1 MKKIYT
7 LFFGLIFSLTVS
19 AQCTELFISEYAEG
33 SSNNKYLEVFNP
45 TDASV
50 DLSDY
55 ALIRNNNGG
64 TTSPDTFFFNGTLD
78 AKDVYVIANASA
90 DSIILSYA
98 DTTGTATYYNGD
110 DALSLLKISTST
122 LVDNIG
128 VLGVDPGSGWAVG
141 TGFTNEHTLVR
152 KSSVDAGQTD
162 WALGAAEWDVY
173 AQNTWDY
180 AGSHRSICTGI
191 QNAGYDIEGD
201 DSYRDFW
208 RNRDFEDQL
217 PNTNLLQI
225 TSSPVHMGVK
235 AGKFPSSGDR
245 IAYQAVVVKPMTNY
259 IIKFWYTMKTNNTG
273 SATVTILEGDIR
285 DTINVTG
292 ATIASVTVNDQ
303 TDANTYVQ
311 DSIEFTSGA
320 SDIAAIYLT
329 NEGEEF
335 RFDSWDI
342 EEAQATVV
350 AAIQN
355 PGFDIEGDD
364 SYRNF
369 WRNSAFEDSA
379 SSSAMIQITSGPTHN
394 GSAKAAKLPSDGS
407 RAGYQAVDVNPNTD
421 YIVTYWYTMK
431 TSPAGSANVAILGM
445 DLVDPALVAANTIAS
460 STVIDQTDANTYI
473 KDSVAF
479 NSGSS
484 SQIAIYFTNTG
495 VESRF
500 DSWNIYEGTV
510 VVAEPSTAAADPT
523 ADQVDVISLFSGVYN
538 DVAVNTWRTD
548 WSNATLTDTT
558 VDGNDVKRY
567 SALDFV
573 GIEAVGPNSIDASTM
588 EYFTF
593 DAWTADATTYRIKLV
608 DFGAD
613 NGYGGGDD
621 SEHEIVFDMPAQSSW
636 TNHTIDL
643 SDFAGLS
650 GKSSISQLI
659 FSALPTA
666 GNTLYLDNIYFSK
679 EPTLV
684 YNVADIA
691 DVIML
696 DADLAATNEDAL
708 YELTG
713 VVYGVDLDG
722 NAGISFTI
730 IDETAG
736 INIFNYND
744 VDDYVVTE
752 GDEITVKGKIDFYNG
767 LLELFADSILVNS
780 SGNTLKSATQV
791 EAPSEATESDFI
803 VLRKVWITNDTTTMW
818 PNNGN
823 VELTNDDMDTFQIR
837 IDKDIPGIVG
847 MPVEFDT
854 MTITGLGGQY
864 DGSAPY
870 NEGYQIFPR
879 GLSDIAEYV
888 DRSSVRESVIKT
900 RVYPNP
906 TSNNLTVIGT
916 QKWDTYK
923 VFNILG
929 GIVLEGSLSNNN
941 LTVSDLNTGTYI
953 VKLYAGENTG
963 VARFVINR

>member
-7 LFFGLIFSLTVS
+7 LLSLMIISLASS
-19 AQCTELFISEYAEG
+19 AQCSELFFSEYSEG
-33 SSNNKYLEVFNP
+33 SSNNKYMEIYNP
-45 TDASV
+45 TNAAV
-50 DLSDY
+50 DLSAY
-55 ALIRNNNGG
+55 SIHQIGNGG
-64 TTSPDTFFFNGTLD
+64 SYTNDFQLYGTLASNAVFVFSTDQAD
-78 AKDVYVIANASA
+78 ASILAVA
-90 DSIILSYA
+90 DTALSYPSVA
-98 DTTGTATYYNGD
+98 HFNGD
-110 DALSLLKISTST
+110 DCMLLLNGTDTI
-122 LVDNIG
+122 DQ
-128 VLGVDPGSGWAVG
+128 LGERRVDPGSSWTVG
-141 TGFTNEHTLVR
+141 SGSTKDYTLVR
-152 KSSVDAGQTD
+152 KFT
-162 WALGAAEWDVY
+162 
-173 AQNTWDY
+173 
-180 AGSHRSICTGI
+180 
-191 QNAGYDIEGD
+191 IEGPD
-201 DSYRDFW
+201 TAWAS
-208 RNRDFEDQL
+208 
-217 PNTNLLQI
+217 
-225 TSSPVHMGVK
+225 TSI
-235 AGKFPSSGDR
+235 AG
-245 IAYQAVVVKPMTNY
+245 
-259 IIKFWYTMKTNNTG
+259 
-273 SATVTILEGDIR
+273 
-285 DTINVTG
+285 
-292 ATIASVTVNDQ
+292 
-303 TDANTYVQ
+303 
-311 DSIEFTSGA
+311 
-320 SDIAAIYLT
+320 
-329 NEGEEF
+329 
-335 RFDSWDI
+335 WDI
-342 EEAQATVV
+342 
-350 AAIQN
+350 
-355 PGFDIEGDD
+355 
-364 SYRNF
+364 
-369 WRNSAFEDSA
+369 
-379 SSSAMIQITSGPTHN
+379 
-394 GSAKAAKLPSDGS
+394 LPKNDWSNIG
-407 RAGYQAVDVNPNTD
+407 
-421 YIVTYWYTMK
+421 IH
-431 TSPAGSANVAILGM
+431 
-445 DLVDPALVAANTIAS
+445 S
-460 STVIDQTDANTYI
+460 STCHPPAAT
-473 KDSVAF
+473 
-479 NSGSS
+479 
-484 SQIAIYFTNTG
+484 
-495 VESRF
+495 
-500 DSWNIYEGTV
+500 
-510 VVAEPSTAAADPT
+510 EPTAAAPDPT
-523 ADQVDVISLFSGVYN
+523 ADAVDVISIYSQSY
-538 DVAVNTWRTD
+538 TD
-548 WSNATLTDTT
+548 PAGINYFPNWGQSTQYSVFEIGTDSMI
-558 VDGNDVKRY
+558 KY
-567 SALDFV
+567 SALNYQGVDFNASQIDASSMEMLHIDIWTADV
-573 GIEAVGPNSIDASTM
+573 DSVLIFPISRTTGEKSVNNVLTPGQWNSID
-588 EYFTF
+588 
-593 DAWTADATTYRIKLV
+593 IL
-608 DFGAD
+608 
-613 NGYGGGDD
+613 
-621 SEHEIVFDMPAQSSW
+621 
-636 TNHTIDL
+636 L
-643 SDFAGLS
+643 SDFTSQGLS
-650 GKSSISQLI
+650 MSDI
-659 FSALPTA
+659 FQFKFDNLGLSRSAGTIFID
-666 GNTLYLDNIYFSK
+666 NMYLWK

-696 DADLAATNEDAL
+696 DADLAATNEDTL

>member
-7 LFFGLIFSLTVS
+7 LLSFVLFSFAAS
-19 AQCTELFISEYAEG
+19 AQCSDIFISEVAEG
-33 SSNNKYLEVFNP
+33 SSNNKYIEFYNG
-45 TDASV
+45 TSDTI

-55 ALIRNNNGG
+55 AFPNVSNAPSTAGEYEYWN
-64 TTSPDTFFFNGTLD
+64 TFDSGAVILPN
-78 AKDVYVIANASA
+78 DVYVVAHGSA
-90 DSIILSYA
+90 DSAGIGVHADQFYNYLS
-98 DTTGTATYYNGD
+98 NGD
-110 DALSLLKISTST
+110 DGFKLVKGGTWIDADSDEEIDAGEMTGFTVVDVVGDWQARPSGGWDVAGVTAATKDHTLIRKAAFGGNSSWTSSAGT
-122 LVDNIG
+122 DAASSEWTVMSKD
-128 VLGVDPGSGWAVG
+128 DWAAVG
-141 TGFTNEHTLVR
+141 TH
-152 KSSVDAGQTD
+152 SSDCYPPT
-162 WALGAAEWDVY
+162 
-173 AQNTWDY
+173 
-180 AGSHRSICTGI
+180 
-191 QNAGYDIEGD
+191 
-201 DSYRDFW
+201 
-208 RNRDFEDQL
+208 
-217 PNTNLLQI
+217 
-225 TSSPVHMGVK
+225 
-235 AGKFPSSGDR
+235 
-245 IAYQAVVVKPMTNY
+245 
-259 IIKFWYTMKTNNTG
+259 
-273 SATVTILEGDIR
+273 AT
-285 DTINVTG
+285 
-292 ATIASVTVNDQ
+292 
-303 TDANTYVQ
+303 
-311 DSIEFTSGA
+311 
-320 SDIAAIYLT
+320 
-329 NEGEEF
+329 
-335 RFDSWDI
+335 
-342 EEAQATVV
+342 
-350 AAIQN
+350 
-355 PGFDIEGDD
+355 
-364 SYRNF
+364 
-369 WRNSAFEDSA
+369 
-379 SSSAMIQITSGPTHN
+379 
-394 GSAKAAKLPSDGS
+394 
-407 RAGYQAVDVNPNTD
+407 
-421 YIVTYWYTMK
+421 
-431 TSPAGSANVAILGM
+431 
-445 DLVDPALVAANTIAS
+445 
-460 STVIDQTDANTYI
+460 
-473 KDSVAF
+473 
-479 NSGSS
+479 
-484 SQIAIYFTNTG
+484 
-495 VESRF
+495 
-500 DSWNIYEGTV
+500 
-510 VVAEPSTAAADPT
+510 EPSTAAADPT
-523 ADQVDVISLFSGVYN
+523 ADAVDVISLFSGVYN
-538 DVAVNTWRTD
+538 DVTVNTWRTG

-613 NGYGGGDD
+613 NGFGGGDD

-659 FSALPTA
+659 FSALPAA

-696 DADLAATNEDAL
+696 DADLAATNEDTL